1 MEVAMFCLVLSN
13 LYYIAWKITNSKVF
27 LWRVKFYT
35 VLAGICILLQI
46 FIKYIVR

>member
-1 MEVAMFCLVLSN
+1 MGIAMFFLALSN
-13 LYYIAWKITNSKVF
+13 LYYIAWKITNSKAF

-46 FIKYIVR
+46 FIKYIVN